1 MRKNKSYWERRA
13 EARINR
19 YTEDAEKTADLIGKA
34 YFQAERYFEEEAK
47 KVFQGFQNAFELS
60 EREAKRLLNV
70 KPDEKAMDS
79 LRKALEKI
87 TDPEE
92 RNNVLAAL
100 SSPAYQYRINRLDKL
115 NEEIAKTCNELYKT
129 ELKID
134 RRFLAAETDK
144 AYKSM
149 MFDIQ
154 KGTGISGAF
163 DMLPKSYINQ
173 VLNTNWSGEHFSE
186 RIWGNTTKLATDL
199 KQDLLVGM
207 LTGQSERDM
216 AASIME
222 RTGTSSFNARRLVRT
237 ETTYVTNQAELKS
250 YEEAEIDEYEYSAC
264 IDGRTSELCRELDG
278 KTFKVKDGKPGKNL
292 PPMHPFCRSTTLA
305 VLPSEEELDKAFE
318 DFKADNIPE
327 GMDFDEWL
335 DGLEPTEDGKLVF
348 RDKIAVPNPTEGNSQ
363 FYKPVITDNND
374 VIGLKRTKNS
384 ETVDI
389 SAKRLIGRNN
399 AVYISDNATIKPK
412 LLHEIDTNATEV
424 FKLLG
429 VSDDK
434 NLPKICII
442 SSKEMLSNAP
452 AAYNAID
459 NIIYFNE
466 KYDSLVFSEAF
477 RAQMAC
483 ADNPLSTMLHET
495 LHWKDAQDYIKK
507 FGKVESLADLN
518 KYENDLFKKK
528 LDELTEKGYN
538 IYDISDYATNM
549 IPPLNEKYYEAY
561 TEYRVLQI
569 LSR

>member
-13 EARINR
+13 IDRINR

-34 YFQAERYFEEEAK
+34 YFQAEQYFEEEAK

-60 EREAKRLLNV
+60 ESEAKRLLNAQ
-70 KPDEKAMDS
+70 PDEKAMDS

-92 RNNVLAAL
+92 RNNALAQL

-115 NEEIAKTCNELYKT
+115 NEEIAATCNELYKT

-134 RRFLAAETDK
+134 KRFLAAETDK

-154 KGTGISGAF
+154 KGTGVSGAF

-173 VLNTNWSGEHFSE
+173 VLNTNWSGEHFST
-186 RIWGNTTKLATDL
+186 RIWGNTAKLAADL

-207 LTGQSERDM
+207 LTGQSEQDM
-216 AASIME
+216 AATIME
-222 RTGTSSFNARRLVRT
+222 RTGRGSFRARALVRT

-264 IDGRTSELCRELDG
+264 IDGKTSKICRELNG

-292 PPMHPFCRSTTLA
+292 PPMHTFCRSTTLA

-348 RDKIAVPNPTEGNSQ
+348 RDK
-363 FYKPVITDNND
+363 
-374 VIGLKRTKNS
+374 R
-384 ETVDI
+384 VDK
-389 SAKRLIGRNN
+389 SAESGIINK
-399 AVYISDNATIKPK
+399 K
-412 LLHEIDTNATEV
+412 
-424 FKLLG
+424 
-429 VSDDK
+429 VSDR
-434 NLPKICII
+434 II
-442 SSKEMLSNAP
+442 SIHNDSDDVYDFIEIEKEMLSTPIGKDIAEYIEAEGLNITINYDNNAS
-452 AAYNAID
+452 ADLCGEIVGKEITIYAVNHT
-459 NIIYFNE
+459 NIKE
-466 KYDSLVFSEAF
+466 LV
-477 RAQMAC
+477 
-483 ADNPLSTMLHET
+483 DTIVHET
-495 LHWKDAQDYIKK
+495 AHRKYNWNTTQEDEVNCRILEILRTKK
-507 FGKVESLADLN
+507 SISNAE
-518 KYENDLFKKK
+518 
-528 LDELTEKGYN
+528 
-538 IYDISDYATNM
+538 ISDVVN
-549 IPPLNEKYYEAY
+549 LVRNYYSELPTGDLY
-561 TEYRVLQI
+561 GY
-569 LSR
+569 